1 MLLHNF
7 AVGLAI
13 ALLPGNLLAAL
24 LGTAGGIVVGVLP
37 GLSATMAVA
46 LLLPVTYATG
56 PIAGLIMLSGIYAGA
71 IYGGSVSAVLIGTPG
86 TGASVVTVWDGYP
99 MTKRGESRLA
109 LATVTWASFFG
120 GMAGGLV
127 LIFLAPPLAALAL
140 IFGAP
145 DYTALVLFSMT
156 LLVSM
161 SGDEPVKGVI
171 IGLFGCLI
179 GTIGLDPVYGVPR
192 FTFGFGELAGGISFI
207 SVLIGAFSMPQA
219 LLLAAAALKERA
231 VTPVAP
237 IIGNER
243 LTLSNMRG
251 QFLNALRSSAIGIWI
266 GILPGIGPET
276 SPFIAYEEAKRF
288 SKHPERFGTGIIDGL
303 VASEATNN
311 ATVGGSLIPLLTLGI
326 PGSAAAAVYVGALT
340 LHGLQPGPMLF
351 AQRADIVY
359 TLFIGFLICNCMLLG
374 LGLGGVRLWT
384 RVLALPKAI
393 VAILIVVFSAVGSYA
408 IRNSV
413 FDLWVT
419 VIAGGVAYVLA
430 QHRFPL
436 GALALGMILGPIF
449 EENLLRSLSL
459 SQNSWLTFV
468 QHPISLVFL
477 VLALG
482 SLVWSI
488 RKAQLRAHGRLRSGP
503 GTTVGESMD

>member
-1 MLLHNF
+1 MLMHNLV
-7 AVGLAI
+7 VGLGI
-13 ALLPGNLLAAL
+13 AFQPGNLLAAL

-37 GLSATMAVA
+37 GLSATMAIA

-56 PIAGLIMLSGIYAGA
+56 PIAGLVMLAGIYAGA
-71 IYGGSVSAVLIGTPG
+71 IYGGSISAVLIGTPG

-109 LATVTWASFFG
+109 LETVTWASFFG
-120 GMAGGLV
+120 GILGGLV
-127 LIFLAPPLAALAL
+127 LLFLSPPLAELAL
-140 IFGAP
+140 LFGPP

-192 FTFGFGELAGGISFI
+192 FTLGFAELSGGISFI
-207 SVLIGAFSMPQA
+207 SVLIGAFSIPQA
-219 LLLAAAALKERA
+219 LLLAASALKERT
-231 VTPVAP
+231 VTAVAP

-243 LTLSNMRG
+243 VTLSRMRE
-251 QFLNALRSSAIGIWI
+251 QLLNGLRSSAIGIWI

-288 SKHPERFGTGIIDGL
+288 SKHPERFGTGNVDGL
-303 VASEATNN
+303 VAAEATNN

-340 LHGLQPGPMLF
+340 MHGLQPGPMLF

-359 TLFIGFLICNCMLLG
+359 TLFIGYLICNCMMLG

-393 VAILIVVFSAVGSYA
+393 VAILIIVFSMVGSYA
-408 IRNSV
+408 IRNSLL
-413 FDLWVT
+413 DLWVT
-419 VIAGGVAYVLA
+419 VIAGGIAYVLA

-436 GALALGMILGPIF
+436 GALALGMILGPIL
-449 EENLLRSLSL
+449 EENLLRSLAL
-459 SQNSWLTFV
+459 SQNSWLIFV

-482 SLVWSI
+482 SLAWSL
-488 RKAQLRAHGRLRSGP
+488 RKARLRSQGRLRVGP
-503 GTTVGESMD
+503 KTTVGESMD